1 MKHKFLTYYFGCF
14 VLAIISINNL
24 SAKENSNTATTAKL
38 PIEYFTK
45 NSERRIAKIS
55 PDGKHIIVI
64 LKQKEKEVFGVIDTN
79 RNKVISLIGVRGS
92 RSNIGEVAWVSD
104 SRIVYSTYETKK
116 NDQRQNASGE
126 LYSVNVDGSKHEM
139 VFGYRA
145 GEEGIGSRLRKKK
158 ASYASHV
165 ILDYLEED
173 EKNILIAYYPWKIYG
188 NFWRQNPD
196 AYTLIKRLN
205 IFTGKLY
212 NVDSLPISQATAI
225 VDNQG
230 VVRFAIGVNKNNES
244 VISYKKHKNA
254 DWQEFL
260 LDSFEGTNIYP
271 FSFSEDDQSVYLSA
285 NVGDGTRALY
295 LFNLETKS
303 IDKLFHDETID
314 MSQLVFDFSQRRII
328 YVATEKALPVYH
340 YLEPKNIKSVLHKKL
355 MEAFVG
361 QDVVITSATK
371 DGSKMIAFVYADNN
385 PGDFYLFDTKS
396 LKADYLMSRNSWVNP
411 DHLVKTESISF
422 TTRDEQ
428 MIYGYLTRPKNSGN
442 APLPL
447 VVYPH
452 GGPHGVRDEWSYQ
465 WSVQLLAN
473 RGYAVLQVNFRG
485 SGGFGKSFQ
494 NIGYGKWGTL
504 MQDDITDATQA
515 LVERKIVDPERICIY
530 GASYGGYAALMGTV
544 RDPDLYKCAI
554 GSAGVYDLPMMLEE
568 GDIANY
574 SKSGLAYL
582 KDAVGD
588 NIDDLRKR
596 SPVYNVDKIKANIL
610 LIHGS
615 KDERVPIEQAHRLR
629 EAFDNINKDYG
640 WLELKNEGHGYNN
653 NKNRKIIY
661 QEILNFLDDNIGEKS
676 VGSQTG
682 Q

>member
-1 MKHKFLTYYFGCF
+1 MMHKSLIFFFGYFW
-14 VLAIISINNL
+14 LAIMPINNL
-24 SAKENSNTATTAKL
+24 SAQTNSSTGASTKL

-45 NSERRIAKIS
+45 NSEKRTAKIS

-64 LKQKEKEVFGVIDTN
+64 LKQKGKEVFGVVDTQKN
-79 RNKVISLIGVRGS
+79 EIVSLIGVRGS
-92 RSNIGEVAWVSD
+92 GGNIGDVSWVSNT
-104 SRIVYSTYETKK
+104 RIVYSTYKIKK
-116 NDQRQNASGE
+116 HDQRRNGSGE
-126 LYSVNVDGSKHEM
+126 LYAVNVDGSKHEI
-139 VFGYRA
+139 VFGHRA
-145 GEEGIGSRLRKKK
+145 GGNGTTSRLKRKKS
-158 ASYASHV
+158 SYASHE
-165 ILDYLEED
+165 ILDYLDDD
-173 EKNILIAYYPWKIYG
+173 EKNILIAYYPWKVYG
-188 NFWRQNPD
+188 KYWRQNPE
-196 AYTLIKRLN
+196 ASTLIKKLN
-205 IFTGKLY
+205 IYTGKLY
-212 NVDSLPISQATAI
+212 SVDSLPISQATAI

-230 VVRFAIGVNKNNES
+230 VVRFAIGVNKNNDS
-244 VISYKKHKNA
+244 VISYKKNKDA
-254 DWQEFL
+254 DWREFS
-260 LDSFEGTNIYP
+260 LDNFEGTNINP

-314 MSQLVFDFSQRRII
+314 MSRLVFDFSQRRII

-340 YLEPKNIKSVLHKKL
+340 YLEPTNIKSVLHKKL
-355 MEAFVG
+355 MDAFAG

-385 PGDFYLFDTKS
+385 PGDFYLFETKS
-396 LKADYLMSRNSWVNP
+396 LKAEYLMSRNSWVDP
-411 DHLVKTESISF
+411 EHLVNTESISF
-422 TTRDEQ
+422 TTRDNQ
-428 MIYGYLTRPKNSGN
+428 MIYGYLTRPKNSVD
-442 APLPL
+442 ALPPL

-494 NIGYGKWGTL
+494 HIGYGKWGTL
-504 MQDDITDATQA
+504 MQDDVTDATQA
-515 LVERKIVDPERICIY
+515 LIERNIVDPERICIY

-544 RDPDLYKCAI
+544 REPDLYKCAI
-554 GSAGVYDLPMMLEE
+554 GSVGVYDLPMMFKE
-568 GDIANY
+568 GDIPNY

-588 NIDDLRKR
+588 NTDDLRKR

-610 LIHGS
+610 LIHGT
-615 KDERVPIEQAHRLR
+615 KDERVPIEQALRLK
-629 EAFDNINKDYG
+629 EAFDNINKSYG
-640 WLELKNEGHGYNN
+640 WLELRNEGHGYNN
-653 NKNRKIIY
+653 NENRKKVY

-676 VGSQTG
+676 MGSQAG